1 MAAARKSAV
10 SVTSTRF
17 RRDST
22 TPSKKRLFGRLGSA
36 VQNDN
41 TLAAQTPA
49 IRSQNQRRSAKDS
62 SVAVTSGVSQL
73 DSQQVSNLPGKSSAM
88 PKISK
93 TSSVS
98 LPTMPSSTASP
109 LWLLWL
115 YKSHRYTSV
124 VAFLLVV
131 ATLVVYG
138 WTVYSRQLWSQ
149 DLRRLDSLRLS
160 ERQLTT
166 TNATLTNKMAE
177 EAQKPTAGLV
187 SPTPAR
193 TIFLRL
199 PSGTTQSTTPSPTPN
214 PQMQQP
220 TSSPRGY

>member
-17 RRDST
+17 WRDST
-22 TPSKKRLFGRLGSA
+22 TQPKKRRSGRIGSA
-36 VQNDN
+36 VQNST
-41 TLAAQTPA
+41 TLAAQTPS
-49 IRSQNQRRSAKDS
+49 IRSPNQRRSAKDS
-62 SVAVTSGVSQL
+62 SVAVTNGVPHL
-73 DSQQVSNLPGKSSAM
+73 DNQQVSNLQGKSSAM

-93 TSSVS
+93 ANSVG
-98 LPTMPSSTASP
+98 LPAMPSSTASP

-199 PSGTTQSTTPSPTPN
+199 TPGTTQPTTPSTTPN